1 VGDGVIDRGIDMVV
15 RCVFEAECGSLVDG
29 GACAFLKLAQWD
41 FNNFIPAS
49 TGVYESY
56 GGGEAH
62 DTMFIL
68 EVNKQLAPHITASF
82 FHHQEVNFQLNN

>member
-1 VGDGVIDRGIDMVV
+1 MSCGRWRDRSGDRHGGGV
-15 RCVFEAECGSLVDG
+15 FSKQSECGSLVDG

-62 DTMFIL
+62 G
-68 EVNKQLAPHITASF
+68 ITR
-82 FHHQEVNFQLNN
+82 